1 MAILIEPQRKRSMT
15 LTPLSFTFDWNKK
28 RLGAL
33 LAGSV
38 CWASVVTPVSAGELM
53 VAVAANFQRPMQAIA
68 ASFERESGHALIL
81 SFGATGSFYAQIKNG
96 APYQVLL
103 SADQDTP
110 SKLVAEGLGVERTQ
124 LTYAVGQLVLWS
136 AKAGYVDAQG
146 QILKTQPFQRLAIA
160 NPKLAP
166 YGLAAIETLKKLD
179 LLGALERKMILGD
192 NIAQTHQWV
201 MSENAELGFVALS
214 QVMTEGKISTGS
226 AWMVPPSLHA
236 PIAQDAVVLKN
247 GKGNALA
254 NALMI
259 YLQSDKIKSLIRSY
273 GYRV

>member
-1 MAILIEPQRKRSMT
+1 MT
-15 LTPLSFTFDWNKK
+15 LTPLSFTCNGSHKPLWT
-28 RLGAL
+28 LI
-33 LAGSV
+33 AGCV
-38 CWASVVTPVSAGELM
+38 CWASLATPVSAGVLM
-53 VAVAANFQRPMQAIA
+53 VAVASNFQRPMQAIA
-68 ASFERESGHALIL
+68 ASFERESGHQLIL
-81 SFGATGSFYAQIKNG
+81 SYGATGSFYAQIKNG

-103 SADQDTP
+103 SADQGTP

-124 LTYAVGQLVLWS
+124 FTYALGQLVLWS

-146 QILKTQPFQRLAIA
+146 QILKTQPFQKLAIA

-179 LLGALERKMILGD
+179 LLVPLERKLIVGD

-201 MSENAELGFVALS
+201 LSENAELGFVALS
-214 QVMTEGKISTGS
+214 QVVQEGKISTGS
-226 AWMVPPSLHA
+226 AWMVPSNLHS

-247 GKGNALA
+247 GKDQAAA

-273 GYRV
+273 GYQL